1 MIPFSMTKLSD
12 IYTLSQ
18 RKLLEN
24 HTLQSV
30 TYLNGS
36 YMAVPPPPPPEVG
49 RGLIWFNFYFLY
61 LFIFVTKYPENIYIE
76 LLRLR
81 SAGDND
87 RRSKRFCSMIPQCRA
102 LLKFHVP
109 DSQNTRDQITS
120 DRRSKRAWSKCVL
133 CIYMSKRMLA
143 TYLRRMCNNNL
154 EIRITGSSCRPQKD
168 GVEEAWTGRLG
179 LIWDPVSPLD

>member
-12 IYTLSQ
+12 LYTLSQ

-36 YMAVPPPPPPEVG
+36 YMAVPPPFEVG
-49 RGLIWFNFYFLY
+49 RGLIWFDFYFLY
-61 LFIFVTKYPENIYIE
+61 LFIFVTKYTENIYIE

-81 SAGDND
+81 SAGNND
-87 RRSKRFCSMIPQCRA
+87 RRSKRFCSMIPQRRA
-102 LLKFHVP
+102 LLKFHVT

-133 CIYMSKRMLA
+133 CIVHVQTNAGYIL
-143 TYLRRMCNNNL
+143 T
-154 EIRITGSSCRPQKD
+154 THVQ
-168 GVEEAWTGRLG
+168 
-179 LIWDPVSPLD
+179 

>member
-12 IYTLSQ
+12 LYTLSQ

-30 TYLNGS
+30 TYLTGS
-36 YMAVPPPPPPEVG
+36 YMAVPPPPPPRSRE
-49 RGLIWFNFYFLY
+49 RLDLIWFLFALLIYFCHKIY
-61 LFIFVTKYPENIYIE
+61 WKYIYRTIKVDE
-76 LLRLR
+76 CGRQRSQVKTLLLHDPAR
-81 SAGDND
+81 
-87 RRSKRFCSMIPQCRA
+87 RA
-102 LLKFHVP
+102 LLKFHVT
-109 DSQNTRDQITS
+109 DSQNTRDQIMS

-168 GVEEAWTGRLG
+168 GVEEAWTGSLG